1 MMTNTEA
8 LQAILTRVGTFT
20 GMPKVNI
27 QLANNP
33 LKDGMVYEPPE
44 KEIWAKVTVSNAGS
58 FIAGIGDKPCK
69 RTVGIIFIQLFAP
82 LHSGTLELSNL
93 ADLWASHLEF
103 YKVGDLE
110 LREASIIDAGHLS
123 VIGDPSTMSFY
134 QYNVNVSYVVN

>member
-1 MMTNTEA
+1 MMSNTQA
-8 LQAILTRVGTFT
+8 LQAILARVGTFN
-20 GMPKVNI
+20 GMPKANI

-33 LKDGMVYEPPE
+33 LVGGKPFEPPSN
-44 KEIWAKVTVSNAGS
+44 EIWAKVTVSNAGS

-82 LHSGTLELSNL
+82 LHSGTLELSEL

-110 LREASIIDAGHLS
+110 LREANIIDAGHS
-123 VIGDPSTMSFY
+123 SAIGDPSSMSFY
-134 QYNVNVSYVVN
+134 QFNVNVSYVVN

>member
-8 LQAILTRVGTFT
+8 LQAILARVGIFT
-20 GMPKVNI
+20 GMPKENI

-33 LKDGMVYEPPE
+33 LKDGKPYEPPE
-44 KEIWAKVTVSNAGS
+44 
-58 FIAGIGDKPCK
+58 FITGIGDKPCK

-82 LHSGTLELSNL
+82 LHSGTLELSEL

-110 LREASIIDAGHLS
+110 LREASIIDAGHS
-123 VIGDPSTMSFY
+123 SAIGDPSAMSFY
-134 QYNVNVSYVVN
+134 QYNVNLSYQVN

>member
-1 MMTNTEA
+1 MMNNTQA
-8 LQAILTRVGTFT
+8 IQAILARVRTFT
-20 GMPKVNI
+20 GMPKENI

-33 LKDGMVYEPPE
+33 LKDGKPYESPE

-58 FIAGIGDKPCK
+58 HITSVGDKPCK

-82 LHSGTLELSNL
+82 LHSGTLELSEL

-110 LREASIIDAGHLS
+110 LREASIIDAGHS
-123 VIGDPSTMSFY
+123 SAIGDPSAMSFY
-134 QYNVNVSYVVN
+134 QYNVNVSYQVN

>member
-8 LQAILTRVGTFT
+8 LQAILARVGTFT
-20 GMPKVNI
+20 GMPKAYI

-33 LKDGMVYEPPE
+33 LKDGKPYEPPSNQ
-44 KEIWAKVTVSNAGS
+44 IWAKVTVSNAGS
-58 FIAGIGDKPCK
+58 FITGIGDKPCK

-82 LHSGTLELSNL
+82 LHSGTLELSEL

-110 LREASIIDAGHLS
+110 LREASIIDAGHS
-123 VIGDPSTMSFY
+123 SAIGDPSAMSFY
-134 QYNVNVSYVVN
+134 QYNVNVSYQVN